1 MNYRAMQGFFLSTT
15 LVLLMI
21 LSLMALWG
29 AFELARASWVL
40 SQTPSADLR

>member
-15 LVLLMI
+15 LALLMI
-21 LSLMALWG
+21 LSLIALWG

-40 SQTPSADLR
+40 SQTPSEDLR

>member
-1 MNYRAMQGFFLSTT
+1 MNYRAVQGFFLSTT

-29 AFELARASWVL
+29 VFELARASWIL
-40 SQTPSADLR
+40 SQTPSADPR

>member
-1 MNYRAMQGFFLSTT
+1 VNHRAMQGFFLSTT

-29 AFELARASWVL
+29 VFELARASWLL
-40 SQTPSADLR
+40 SQTQAAGPR